1 MEKNDMT
8 LRRGKVDE
16 LDFIKFFS
24 LASITAA
31 LANTRIMHQLAAFYT
46 YLLDHQV
53 TPRQA
58 VFTLYAQLASVIALL
73 PYNINMG
80 WRALFI
86 YLFYQA
92 IKRANLFSK
101 LWKSHEKYKAVLL
114 PVFSNR
120 LIINHF

>member
-46 YLLDHQV
+46 
-53 TPRQA
+53 
-58 VFTLYAQLASVIALL
+58 
-73 PYNINMG
+73 
-80 WRALFI
+80 
-86 YLFYQA
+86 
-92 IKRANLFSK
+92 
-101 LWKSHEKYKAVLL
+101 
-114 PVFSNR
+114 
-120 LIINHF
+120 

>member
-58 VFTLYAQLASVIALL
+58 VFTLYAQLASVIALM

-101 LWKSHEKYKAVLL
+101 L
-114 PVFSNR
+114 
-120 LIINHF
+120 

>member
-31 LANTRIMHQLAAFYT
+31 LAYTRIMHQLAAFYT

-53 TPRQA
+53 TPRQS

-86 YLFYQA
+86 YFFYQA
-92 IKRANLFSK
+92 IKRANLFNK
-101 LWKSHEKYKAVLL
+101 L
-114 PVFSNR
+114 
-120 LIINHF
+120 